1 MQTIHTAEIERETVC
16 TGEPCE
22 TSISIIIVGFV
33 DILGII
39 FPNIT
44 AKKELRKET

>member
-22 TSISIIIVGFV
+22 TFISIIIVGFV
-33 DILGII
+33 DILGIL
-39 FPNIT
+39 FTNLT
-44 AKKELRKET
+44 ANKELRQTT